1 MKHKILSLLVLLLT
15 AATGAWAQ
23 ADVTWTFAQVH
34 DVVGDEITA
43 DETYTS
49 DGISM
54 KFVKNDDM
62 HSCTFTASTISISGG
77 GGCLQFTAPDGKQF
91 SKIVLNSSATGN
103 DQSFCSWNP
112 GYVDGV
118 YSTTWE
124 GDEPAAVVT
133 TSPVGSGWDF
143 YLYSPTTFEFYFAG
157 SGVEVT
163 FNEANTEATFAM
175 PAFDA
180 TATYELVRDMEVK
193 VSAKVGD
200 GTDGVGIR
208 IQKVDN
214 EFRPVDPMQLIPIVS
229 DILDAQN
236 PKVMELGK
244 QYNMKGMQVQD
255 ASDPTVWTDTEE
267 FGVGI
272 YRIVI
277 EGIGDYD
284 GIIYTN
290 EFQLYE
296 QMNITFSKGYSTHY
310 YANPLKLAE
319 ANDGL
324 KIYAVTAV
332 STEKVT
338 LTEIESKAIPTKT
351 PFIAYNSTA
360 EALTVAF
367 NLQSGDAVSTA
378 TQFKGS
384 ATEKTMDAQSGCY
397 VLRNGDST
405 PTFRLVEGRG
415 TLPAHRCW
423 IELGSNAS
431 TRSLGFDFGDGTT
444 GIKTIGQ
451 SDDIQSDDYYDLQ
464 GRKREGT
471 PQRKGT
477 YIHNGKT
484 IIIK

>member
-1 MKHKILSLLVLLLT
+1 MYKHHKDMNNMKHKILSLLVLLLT

-180 TATYELVRDMEVK
+180 TATYELVRDMGYGIIALVNNGDEYFQVLKGDDEKYHLVNTSTLTYTVK
-193 VSAKVGD
+193 DVSDPNNPKDLTENQDFKKVGLQILAAD
-200 GTDGVGIR
+200 GETWNDVTD
-208 IQKVDN
+208 
-214 EFRPVDPMQLIPIVS
+214 ES
-229 DILDAQN
+229 DLV
-236 PKVMELGK
+236 PG
-244 QYNMKGMQVQD
+244 
-255 ASDPTVWTDTEE
+255 T
-267 FGVGI
+267 
-272 YRIVI
+272 YRMVF
-277 EGIGDYD
+277 EGIGD
-284 GIIYTN
+284 
-290 EFQLYE
+290 
-296 QMNITFSKGYSTHY
+296 
-310 YANPLKLAE
+310 
-319 ANDGL
+319 
-324 KIYAVTAV
+324 
-332 STEKVT
+332 
-338 LTEIESKAIPTKT
+338 
-351 PFIAYNSTA
+351 
-360 EALTVAF
+360 
-367 NLQSGDAVSTA
+367 
-378 TQFKGS
+378 
-384 ATEKTMDAQSGCY
+384 
-397 VLRNGDST
+397 
-405 PTFRLVEGRG
+405 
-415 TLPAHRCW
+415 
-423 IELGSNAS
+423 
-431 TRSLGFDFGDGTT
+431 
-444 GIKTIGQ
+444 
-451 SDDIQSDDYYDLQ
+451 
-464 GRKREGT
+464 
-471 PQRKGT
+471 
-477 YIHNGKT
+477 
-484 IIIK
+484 

>member
-1 MKHKILSLLVLLLT
+1 
-15 AATGAWAQ
+15 
-23 ADVTWTFAQVH
+23 
-34 DVVGDEITA
+34 
-43 DETYTS
+43 
-49 DGISM
+49 
-54 KFVKNDDM
+54 
-62 HSCTFTASTISISGG
+62 
-77 GGCLQFTAPDGKQF
+77 
-91 SKIVLNSSATGN
+91 
-103 DQSFCSWNP
+103 
-112 GYVDGV
+112 
-118 YSTTWE
+118 
-124 GDEPAAVVT
+124 
-133 TSPVGSGWDF
+133 VGSGWDF

-180 TATYELVRDMEVK
+180 TATYELVRDMGYGIIALVNNGDEYFQVLKGDDEKYHLVNTSTLTYTVK
-193 VSAKVGD
+193 DVSDPNNPKDLTENHDFKKVGLQILAAD
-200 GTDGVGIR
+200 GETWNDVTD
-208 IQKVDN
+208 
-214 EFRPVDPMQLIPIVS
+214 ES
-229 DILDAQN
+229 DLV
-236 PKVMELGK
+236 PG
-244 QYNMKGMQVQD
+244 
-255 ASDPTVWTDTEE
+255 T
-267 FGVGI
+267 
-272 YRIVI
+272 YRMVF

-284 GIIYTN
+284 GKVYSQ
-290 EFQLYE
+290 ELKFFE

-338 LTEIESKAIPTKT
+338 LTEIESNAIPTKT